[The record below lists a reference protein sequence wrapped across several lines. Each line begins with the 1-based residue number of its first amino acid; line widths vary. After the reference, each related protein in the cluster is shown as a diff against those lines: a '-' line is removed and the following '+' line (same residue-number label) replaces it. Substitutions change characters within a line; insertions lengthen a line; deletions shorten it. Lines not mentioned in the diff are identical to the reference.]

1 VRALH
6 DGAPSR
12 AGTIVDFV
20 RQVMDTVLI
29 TALDQE
35 GRGIARIDGKA
46 VFVEGALAG
55 ELVTM
60 EVHRRRPTYELAR
73 ATGILRSSPS
83 RVVPLCPHFGVCGG
97 CSLQHLDAAAQVAA
111 KQRVLEDALWHIGR
125 VRAGELL
132 APIHGPAWGY
142 RQRARLSVRHVP
154 KKGGVLVGFHER
166 KSSFITD
173 MRTCPV
179 LPPHISSLLP
189 ALRELIGS
197 LSLRDRLPQIEL
209 AVGDDADDGTA
220 NEVLVLRNLDALT
233 ADDARTLTAFADRH
247 GVRLYLQPQGPAT
260 VQAFHPPA
268 RALSYALPDFGVRIE
283 FQPTDF
289 TQVNV
294 AMNRVLVRRAVGL
307 LEPAEGD
314 AVADFFCGLGNFS
327 LPIARRG
334 AQVVGVEGSA
344 PLVRRA
350 QANAQ
355 ANGLANRARFVAAD
369 LFEATPASVE
379 ALGVI
384 DKALLDP
391 PREGAI
397 ALVKAL
403 PDARLSRIV
412 YVSCNPG
419 TLARDASVLVHERGF
434 TLRKAGI
441 VNLFPH
447 TAHVESVAL
456 FTR

>member
-1 VRALH
+1 MIDFRRVRRGKAVV
-6 DGAPSR
+6 
-12 AGTIVDFV
+12 T
-20 RQVMDTVLI
+20 DTVLI
-29 TALDQE
+29 NALDQE

-55 ELVTM
+55 ELVTI
-60 EVHRRRPTYELAR
+60 EIHRRRPTYELAR
-73 ATGILRSSPS
+73 ATAILRASPS
-83 RVVPLCPHFGVCGG
+83 RVAPLCPHFGVCGG
-97 CSLQHLDAAAQVAA
+97 CSLQHLEAAAQVAA

-142 RQRARLSVRHVP
+142 RQRARLSVRDVP

-189 ALRELIGS
+189 ALRELIGG

-209 AVGDDADDGTA
+209 AVGDDADDGSG
-220 NEVLVLRNLDALT
+220 NEVLVLRNLAALT
-233 ADDARTLTAFADRH
+233 VADEHALTDFADRH

-260 VQAFHPPA
+260 AQAFHPPA
-268 RALSYALPDFGVRIE
+268 RPLGYALPDFGVRIE

-294 AMNRVLVRRAVGL
+294 AMNRMLVRRAVGL
-307 LEPAEGD
+307 LEPREGD

-334 AQVVGVEGSA
+334 ANIVGIEGSA

-369 LFEATPASVE
+369 LFEATRSSIE
-379 ALGVI
+379 ALGSI

-403 PDARLSRIV
+403 PEARLARVV
-412 YVSCNPG
+412 YVSCNPA

-434 TLRKAGI
+434 TLRQAGI

>member
-1 VRALH
+1 M
-6 DGAPSR
+6 
-12 AGTIVDFV
+12 VDFV

>member
-1 VRALH
+1 
-6 DGAPSR
+6 
-12 AGTIVDFV
+12 
-20 RQVMDTVLI
+20 MDTVLI

-55 ELVTM
+55 ELVTI
-60 EVHRRRPTYELAR
+60 ETYRRRPTYELAR
-73 ATGILRSSPS
+73 ATGILRASPS

-97 CSLQHLDAAAQVAA
+97 CSLQHLEAAAQVAA

-132 APIHGPAWGY
+132 TPIHGPAWGY
-142 RQRARLSVRHVP
+142 RQRARLSVRDVP

-173 MRTCPV
+173 MRSCPV

-189 ALRELIGS
+189 SLRELIGS

-209 AVGDDADDGTA
+209 AIGDDADDGTG
-220 NEVLVLRNLDALT
+220 NEVLVLRNLAALT
-233 ADDARTLTAFADRH
+233 ADDERALADFADRH

-268 RALSYALPDFGVRIE
+268 RTLGYALADFGVRIE

-294 AMNRVLVRRAVGL
+294 AMNRMLVRRAIGL
-307 LEPAEGD
+307 LEPTEGD
-314 AVADFFCGLGNFS
+314 VVADFFCGLGNFS

-334 AQVVGVEGSA
+334 AQVVGVEGSV

-355 ANGLANRARFVAAD
+355 ANGLADRARFVAAD
-369 LFEATPASVE
+369 LFEATAASLE
-379 ALGVI
+379 ALGAM

-403 PDARLSRIV
+403 PAKRLSRVV
-412 YVSCNPG
+412 YVSCNPA

-434 TLRKAGI
+434 ALRKAGI

>member
-1 VRALH
+1 
-6 DGAPSR
+6 
-12 AGTIVDFV
+12 
-20 RQVMDTVLI
+20 MDTVLI

-55 ELVTM
+55 ELVTI
-60 EVHRRRPTYELAR
+60 ETYRKRPTYELAR
-73 ATGILRSSPS
+73 ATGILRASPS
-83 RVVPLCPHFGVCGG
+83 RVAPLCPHFGVCGG
-97 CSLQHLDAAAQVAA
+97 CSLQHLEAAAQVAA

-132 APIHGPAWGY
+132 TPIHGPAWGY
-142 RQRARLSVRHVP
+142 RQRARLSVRDVP

-173 MRTCPV
+173 MRSCPV

-189 ALRELIGS
+189 SLRELIGS

-209 AVGDDADDGTA
+209 AIGDDADDGTG
-220 NEVLVLRNLDALT
+220 NEVLVLRNLAALT
-233 ADDARTLTAFADRH
+233 ADDERALADFADRH

-268 RALSYALPDFGVRIE
+268 RTLGYALADFGVRIE

-294 AMNRVLVRRAVGL
+294 AMNRMLVRRAVGL

-327 LPIARRG
+327 LPMARRG
-334 AQVVGVEGSA
+334 AQVVGVEGSV

-355 ANGLANRARFVAAD
+355 ANGLADRARFVAAD
-369 LFEATPASVE
+369 LFEATAASLE
-379 ALGVI
+379 ALGAM

-403 PDARLSRIV
+403 PAEQLSRVV

-434 TLRKAGI
+434 ALRKAGI